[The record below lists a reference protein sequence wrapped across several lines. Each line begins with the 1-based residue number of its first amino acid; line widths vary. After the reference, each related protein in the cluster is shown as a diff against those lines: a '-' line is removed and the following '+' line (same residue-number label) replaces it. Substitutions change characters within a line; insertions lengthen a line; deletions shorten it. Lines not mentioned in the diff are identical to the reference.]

1 MASSTLKNPN
11 EMLYKKGDTFS
22 GFISVW
28 GYITTS
34 GKQAIIIFNPDKLVS
49 NVSGFTI
56 TSLTTA
62 LRGVGQ
68 AYVGGSS
75 AYNPISDSTVSL
87 SSYINGGDCQITLT
101 KTSSFGLTNNTPFFG
116 SITVSLTFT

>member
-1 MASSTLKNPN
+1 M
-11 EMLYKKGDTFS
+11 
-22 GFISVW
+22 
-28 GYITTS
+28 TTS

-62 LRGVGQ
+62 LRAVGQ